1 MTVPLPKSIERG
13 ASDPIQQAALR
24 YLARRPRTIA
34 QMKAYLARIGASPTG
49 VRTAIAKFQRLG
61 YLDDDAYAR
70 RWARDRLARKP
81 MGRERLEHE
90 LGAQGLE
97 EHLIAVTLEELY
109 GETSERELALKL
121 AGSRA
126 VTPSFLRR
134 RGFSEDTIESVCR
147 AV

>member
-1 MTVPLPKSIERG
+1 MVDLIER
-13 ASDPIQQAALR
+13 AALR

-34 QMKAYLARIGASPTG
+34 HMKAYLARIGASPGG
-49 VRTAIAKFQRLG
+49 VRAAIAKFQRLG

-90 LGAQGLE
+90 LGTHGLE
-97 EHLIAVTLEELY
+97 AHTIAVTVEELY
-109 GETSERELALKL
+109 GETSERDLALKL

-134 RGFSEDTIESVCR
+134 RGFSEETIESVMSQER
-147 AV
+147 